1 MAIFF
6 WLILLLPVI
15 EITLFIQAGQTIGFL
30 NTILLCIVA
39 GIAGSI
45 LIRYQGVSTLLAM
58 QAVGRR
64 GQVPLQQMFDGFCLA
79 IAGVLLVLP
88 GFFTDIL
95 AFALLVP
102 MLRNR
107 LRQELL
113 RRSGF
118 REMTQAEEDIIDA
131 EYSRVDVERIEQ
143 HEQKK

>member
-15 EITLFIQAGQTIGFL
+15 EIALFIQVGSAIGVW
-30 NTILLCIVA
+30 NTILLCILA

-45 LIRYQGVSTLLAM
+45 IVRYQGVSTLMAM
-58 QAVGRR
+58 QEVGRR

-79 IAGVLLVLP
+79 LAGVLLVLP

-102 MLRNR
+102 MLRNW
-107 LRQELL
+107 LREILL
-113 RRSGF
+113 KRTGF
-118 REMTQAEEDIIDA
+118 REMTTAEEEIIDA
-131 EYSRVDVERIEQ
+131 EFRRIDIERIEQ
-143 HEQKK
+143 NER